1 MARRPNLDSELTALL
16 RARGQRPTLPRRVI
30 HRTLR
35 WLSHR
40 ARGHV
45 MPPVPLPDPPLSD
58 GVVLVRAL
66 TSDDAGAV
74 IHACQDAEIA
84 RWTSVPSVYGERDA
98 RDFLAAAER
107 DRKAGRGVDLAVAS
121 DDTGFAGSI
130 GLKCDWEHRKAEVGY
145 WITAAARRRS
155 VGTRAVR
162 LVAVWAFE
170 ELGLERLELLSNPE
184 NEASRRLAL
193 RAGFTSEG
201 LLRAYRPRN
210 GGRED
215 LLMFSLLRTD
225 QSAP

>member
-1 MARRPNLDSELTALL
+1 VLL
-16 RARGQRPTLPRRVI
+16 
-30 HRTLR
+30 
-35 WLSHR
+35 
-40 ARGHV
+40 
-45 MPPVPLPDPPLSD
+45 
-58 GVVLVRAL
+58 RAL

-74 IHACQDAEIA
+74 TRACQDAEIA
-84 RWTSVPSVYGERDA
+84 RWTSVPAIYGERDA
-98 RDFLAAAER
+98 RDFLTATER
-107 DRKAGRGVDLAVAS
+107 DRKAGRSVDLAVVT

-130 GLKCDWEHRKAEVGY
+130 ALKCDWEHRKAEVAY

-162 LVAVWAFE
+162 LITVWAFE

-193 RAGFTSEG
+193 RAGFISEG